1 MLITRV
7 KVQKIYLHVNLPSKR
22 YVITEII
29 YIHTHTHTLCPES
42 IKVYSH
48 VIKKIETFTE
58 EVKKIQDTRNI
69 VHRTMMPQSP
79 SK

>member
-29 YIHTHTHTLCPES
+29 YTHTHTHTLCPES

-58 EVKKIQDTRNI
+58 EDTRNI
-69 VHRTMMPQSP
+69 VPRTMMPQSP
-79 SK
+79 PK